1 MPSWPPPTPEL
12 QRGWGAPE
20 ALLTRVSGPRV
31 PGGQTM
37 LSLWCPLTDVT
48 PDNGCMFVLP
58 KEHDP
63 LLHAPAHPKH
73 LLPFDQHSGRCY
85 FPLGGAVALAPCAP
99 GAALAWHGSSVHWGG
114 ACSTHAEAEPRSS
127 LTAVLRLRA
136 APRTQ
141 LQQGQQLPELEA
153 AALPLSL
160 ADRLRYVASALL
172 VYSYWFS
179 LGSGVLPPEMLGGVN
194 SC

>member
-1 MPSWPPPTPEL
+1 
-12 QRGWGAPE
+12 
-20 ALLTRVSGPRV
+20 
-31 PGGQTM
+31 M

-127 LTAVLRLRA
+127 LTAVLW
-136 APRTQ
+136 RT
-141 LQQGQQLPELEA
+141 P
-153 AALPLSL
+153 PSPTC
-160 ADRLRYVASALL
+160 S
-172 VYSYWFS
+172 
-179 LGSGVLPPEMLGGVN
+179 GSRQRMETSMEVMVTVTR
-194 SC
+194 SISHTS

>member
-1 MPSWPPPTPEL
+1 MFIFSPHFLCIERPPTPSRRAHHHTTV
-12 QRGWGAPE
+12 Q
-20 ALLTRVSGPRV
+20 
-31 PGGQTM
+31 GG
-37 LSLWCPLTDVT
+37 S
-48 PDNGCMFVLP
+48 
-58 KEHDP
+58 
-63 LLHAPAHPKH
+63 
-73 LLPFDQHSGRCY
+73 
-85 FPLGGAVALAPCAP
+85 AP

-153 AALPLSL
+153 GALPLSL

-194 SC
+194 SS